1 MTQYTALQYDF
12 QGECMYNN
20 YCSQGFSFSFFFFPY
35 IIPRAAYDFQAI
47 TFLLEMA
54 VLYCECFISVESS
67 SANCDV
73 AVQFQR

>member
-1 MTQYTALQYDF
+1 MIFKVNA
-12 QGECMYNN
+12 CIIIIAVR
-20 YCSQGFSFSFFFFPY
+20 GFLFLPFFFFPY

-54 VLYCECFISVESS
+54 VLYCECFINVESS

-73 AVQFQR
+73 AVQFPR